1 MALKAGDR
9 VRIVTDFYAP
19 EIPHGATGTVLE
31 VSRGPFPYM
40 VRVPGVDAYLY
51 RADEVAP
58 MLPESEPAPRGPKP
72 LAPNGG
78 QPRFTVAG
86 GRTLRS
92 PGVILATYRIE
103 RPRVRPGGRY
113 PW

>member
-1 MALKAGDR
+1 MALKVGDH

-19 EIPHGATGTVLE
+19 EIPRGSTGTVVE
-31 VSRGPFPYM
+31 VSGRMFPYL
-40 VRVPGVDAYLY
+40 VRVGVDAYLY
-51 RADEVAP
+51 RKDEVAQ
-58 MLPESEPAPRGPKP
+58 LPLEPEPAPRGPKP

-92 PGVILATYRIE
+92 PGVILATYRLE